1 MRIRTILAAAAAP
14 AALAAALLGT
24 TAAHAA
30 TLPNGNSATAVHNQS
45 DLDALVNNG
54 VISGNIDVAADAH
67 VTLAW
72 TTVNGNVSVEGVLAA
87 QADTFNGNVTVSGPG
102 SELSLYN
109 DPGNHITGNLTVTG
123 SSGQYDGGPNTSL
136 GIYSNG
142 QQVDGGLTF
151 TGNTGR
157 LATSGTLHVNGKV
170 TYHPSGRDDLS
181 QLTWGG
187 KFVTV

>member
-72 TTVNGNVSVEGVLAA
+72 TTVNG
-87 QADTFNGNVTVSGPG
+87 
-102 SELSLYN
+102 
-109 DPGNHITGNLTVTG
+109 
-123 SSGQYDGGPNTSL
+123 
-136 GIYSNG
+136 
-142 QQVDGGLTF
+142 
-151 TGNTGR
+151 
-157 LATSGTLHVNGKV
+157 KV